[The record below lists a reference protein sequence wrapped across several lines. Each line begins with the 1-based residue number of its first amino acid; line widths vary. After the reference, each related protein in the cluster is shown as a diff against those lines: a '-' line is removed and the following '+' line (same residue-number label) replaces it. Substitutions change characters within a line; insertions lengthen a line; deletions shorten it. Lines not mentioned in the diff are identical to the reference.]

1 MKVFKNKSPLWALL
15 AMLVLALALTG
26 CSEPAD
32 DTQDAPAA
40 KPEGGAGEALPV
52 EQEEEKPPLPLGLYI
67 KTGSGSRE
75 RITTMEATYT
85 VGQDIVVLSAFL
97 SEEPA
102 ISGAKFSDVWNGLRE
117 GIPEAAGCKIGYRL
131 NYETAS
137 GETVSQ
143 TILGPG
149 DTETNRAYVETYIY
163 DDVHQD
169 GWYSHLLPS
178 DVTEGTVVT
187 TIKLTGG
194 PKVSGVGNIVVEA
207 FLYEEDPVAEPVG
220 RCQVE
225 VTKQ

>member
-97 SEEPA
+97 SEEPT
-102 ISGAKFSDVWNGLRE
+102 ISGAGFAGVWNGLRD
-117 GIPEAAGCKIGYRL
+117 GIAEAAGCKIGYHIS
-131 NYETAS
+131 YETAS
-137 GETVSQ
+137 GEAVTQ
-143 TILGPG
+143 TILGPE
-149 DTETNRAYVETYIY
+149 DTEVNRNWIETYIY
-163 DDVHQD
+163 DDVHQE
-169 GWYSHLLPS
+169 GWYSHLLP
-178 DVTEGTVVT
+178 DEVTDQTVVT

-194 PKVSGVGNIVVEA
+194 PEVADVGDITVEA
-207 FLYEEDPVAEPVG
+207 VLYEEPAIDQPLG

-225 VTKQ
+225 VKKK

>member
-143 TILGPG
+143 TILEPG

-169 GWYSHLLPS
+169 GWYSHLLPA
-178 DVTEGTVVT
+178 DVTEETVAT

-194 PKVSGVGNIVVEA
+194 PEVAGVGDITVEA
-207 FLYEEDPVAEPVG
+207 FLYQEDPAAEPVG
-220 RCQVE
+220 RCRVE